1 VGLFFCHMA
10 RVAIVGGGAAGLSAA
25 LMLTELGAQ
34 VTVFE
39 QSALWGG
46 RARSEVIEN
55 CIVDVGAQLF
65 GSGFS
70 ALFELARAVGAQ
82 DRLIKSAGR
91 DAVWRGG
98 RIHPITYGNVAS
110 MVTSTALPTRLKVK
124 LATRYV
130 PFLLRHANQLDAS
143 DLLARGGDTLDGE
156 SVTEWGLRELGND
169 FVELLAYPLLG
180 AYYGGTPETTSV
192 VLYHALARAGLDVS
206 VYAIRGGTG
215 ALFQT
220 VADNLAARGAWL
232 QLNQPIGRVEGTEGG
247 VSVDGEPFDG
257 AILAVPPATASKL
270 FQFDKA
276 TGDWLQSVR
285 FVPAAVLALVLDA
298 RIPAGYFGISIPREE
313 KAGELVALCV
323 QREKGAGLVPPDR
336 SLLIAL
342 GAPAHNES
350 FIAHPET
357 AVERMVSA
365 VEVIMPGTRSQI
377 LRAKLYRH
385 EQGYPVFYPGYLKH
399 LRAYASLPQTQRVKL
414 AGDYLVSPTVE
425 GAVRSGRRAAQQ
437 LYDQL
442 RAG

>member
-1 VGLFFCHMA
+1 MA

-25 LMLTELGAQ
+25 LTLSELGAQ
-34 VTVFE
+34 VAVFE
-39 QSALWGG
+39 QGAVWGG
-46 RARSEVIEN
+46 RARSEVVEN

-82 DRLIKSAGR
+82 DRLTKSPGR

-98 RIHPITYGNVAS
+98 RVHPITYGNVAS
-110 MVTSTALPTRLKVK
+110 MVTSTALPTRLKIK

-130 PFLLRHANQLDAS
+130 PFLLRHGNQLDAS
-143 DLLARGGDTLDGE
+143 DLLARGGDALDGE
-156 SVTEWGLRELGND
+156 SVAEWGRRELGDD
-169 FVELLAYPLLG
+169 FVNLLAYPLLG
-180 AYYGGTPETTSV
+180 AYYGSTPETTSV

-206 VYAIRGGTG
+206 VHALRGGTG
-215 ALFQT
+215 AFFQM
-220 VADNLAARGAWL
+220 VSEHLATRGGQL
-232 QLNQPIGRVEGTEGG
+232 QVNQPISKVEVGATD
-247 VSVDGEPFDG
+247 VSVDGELFDG
-257 AILAVPPATASKL
+257 AVLAVPPMTVSKL
-270 FQFDKA
+270 FQSDPA
-276 TGDWLQSVR
+276 TSDWLRGVHFAPS
-285 FVPAAVLALVLDA
+285 AVLALVLDT
-298 RIPAGYFGISIPREE
+298 RIPAGYFGISIPREA
-313 KAGELVALCV
+313 KASELVALCV
-323 QREKGAGLVPPDR
+323 QHEKAAGLVPPDR

-350 FIAHPET
+350 FIAQPET

-365 VEVIMPGTRSQI
+365 VELLMPGTRSHI

-385 EQGYPVFYPGYLKH
+385 EYGYPIFYPGYLKH
-399 LRAYASLPQTQRVKL
+399 LRAYATLPQTQRVKL

-425 GAVRSGRRAAQQ
+425 GAIRSGRRAAQQ